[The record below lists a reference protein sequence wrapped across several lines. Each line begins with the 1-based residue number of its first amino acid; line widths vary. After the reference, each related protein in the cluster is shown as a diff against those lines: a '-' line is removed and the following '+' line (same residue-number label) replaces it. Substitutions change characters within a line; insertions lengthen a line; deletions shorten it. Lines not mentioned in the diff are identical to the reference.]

1 MDSILSL
8 RMGDEKTT
16 KVEKTLTIRY
26 DVLSDVIVSPFRI
39 EILNKL
45 SDHPNGLSYEDL
57 VKLLRPELRQPYVQ
71 KHLNLLVEEGVVVK
85 DKDGRYSL
93 SKLGEETYDT
103 LAKVALRAKS
113 EQIFSNP

>member
-1 MDSILSL
+1 MGEL
-8 RMGDEKTT
+8 RT
-16 KVEKTLTIRY
+16 KVSKEFTAKY
-26 DVLSDVIVSPFRI
+26 DILSDVIVSPVRI

-45 SDHPNGLSYEDL
+45 SDHPDGLSYEDL
-57 VKLLRPELRQPYVQ
+57 VKLLRPELRQSNVQ
-71 KHLNLLVEEGVVVK
+71 KHLDRLVEEDVAVE
-85 DKDGRYSL
+85 DKDEKYSL